1 MTTRRSNDLVL
12 EEGAPALTA
21 VFAIDGYHF
30 TFSKLT
36 CKSMLE
42 GYPQK
47 SDETLSTR
55 RRPSRP
61 RSRQHARLAL
71 PRVRPRRTPRRLRRP
86 AALLSTIHAS
96 HCPPGPA
103 SARGASFDRWQS
115 PAIDKRPSRS
125 HLANP
130 LRHHG

>member
-42 GYPQK
+42 SLPEKNDQ
-47 SDETLSTR
+47 TLSTR
-55 RRPSRP
+55 RPPSRP

-86 AALLSTIHAS
+86 AALLSTLHAAP
-96 HCPPGPA
+96 CPPGPA
-103 SARGASFDRWQS
+103 SARGGSFD
-115 PAIDKRPSRS
+115 AL
-125 HLANP
+125 H
-130 LRHHG
+130 